1 MKNNIILLLVVMYCW
16 LYNTSLCAQDNNSL
30 VTDLLQN
37 KNWVMW
43 FPTPKEYTST
53 AKFSLDTWTSIFSY
67 KGEDMILEEKYYLSD
82 SPDLESL
89 SSNKKRQLNGK
100 FIISEN
106 RAKKAVFEILKLT
119 PDSLILKNLD
129 NSSILTYFSKVKR

>member
-16 LYNTSLCAQDNNSL
+16 LCNTSLCAQDNGPL
-30 VTDLLQN
+30 VPDLLQN

-82 SPDLESL
+82 SPDLENSF
-89 SSNKKRQLNGK
+89 SNKKTQLKGK

-106 RAKKAVFEILKLT
+106 RAKKTVFEIMKLT
-119 PDSLILKNLD
+119 PDSLILKNLN
-129 NSSILTYFSKVKR
+129 NSSILTYFSKAEK